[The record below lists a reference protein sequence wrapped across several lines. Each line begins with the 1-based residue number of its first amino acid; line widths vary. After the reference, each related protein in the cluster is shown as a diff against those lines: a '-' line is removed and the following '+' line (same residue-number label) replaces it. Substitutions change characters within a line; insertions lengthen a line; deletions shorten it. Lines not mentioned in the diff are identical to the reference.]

1 MKTKSIVEFLSKQG
15 IDSNVINT
23 EKGILELPA
32 LPGVLIAV
40 SESRAK
46 QLEAFNG
53 FRELS
58 SKTGC
63 TIASCETLDSPHG
76 STVVPGIG
84 RVPVF
89 SVFSGRLEDTFK
101 TGGHKVINSRAMT
114 VLDDYE
120 RRSTTSRAKTEYLSW
135 ICKALGINRPS
146 SLAAFQ
152 DVMVEAN
159 AAPGSEVMPAIGE
172 LAIGR
177 GTRTAVL
184 TIGSDVEFGDTEPVV
199 CESSYCFYDLER
211 LQAEMTPAQAHVIN
225 KMTGVFEEC
234 INNKQQMTATIIPV
248 SPEQRSATQQA
259 LELLSA

>member
-1 MKTKSIVEFLSKQG
+1 MKTKTIVEFLGKQG

-46 QLEAFNG
+46 QLEAING

-63 TIASCETLDSPHG
+63 TIASCVALDSPHG

-101 TGGHKVINSRAMT
+101 TGGHKVIN
-114 VLDDYE
+114 
-120 RRSTTSRAKTEYLSW
+120 
-135 ICKALGINRPS
+135 
-146 SLAAFQ
+146 
-152 DVMVEAN
+152 
-159 AAPGSEVMPAIGE
+159 
-172 LAIGR
+172 
-177 GTRTAVL
+177 
-184 TIGSDVEFGDTEPVV
+184 
-199 CESSYCFYDLER
+199 
-211 LQAEMTPAQAHVIN
+211 
-225 KMTGVFEEC
+225 
-234 INNKQQMTATIIPV
+234 
-248 SPEQRSATQQA
+248 
-259 LELLSA
+259 